1 MMHLRTVFLLL
12 LFILCSIFLIVNWEG
27 VMANVTVNLLWTE
40 IQAPLGLILLLGPGL
55 LILICLVYGFVQ
67 QAGLSM
73 ELRRV
78 NKQLQQA
85 RDLAQKAE
93 LSRFTELKSE
103 MQKQITELQNQS
115 ASRHSSLMAA
125 INGVQAAVDESG
137 QETVNSLSA
146 SVGEVEDRLSQLVE
160 MAVGKEIDIREKK
173 AAGIEKDET
182 H

>member
-173 AAGIEKDET
+173 AVGIEKDEI

>member
-1 MMHLRTVFLLL
+1 MHLRTVFLLL
-12 LFILCSIFLIVNWEG
+12 LFVLCSVFLVVNWEG
-27 VMANVTVNLLWTE
+27 VMANVNVNLLYTE
-40 IQAPLGLILLLGPGL
+40 IQAPLGIILLLGPGL
-55 LILICLVYGFVQ
+55 VILICLVYGFVQ
-67 QAGLSM
+67 QAALSM

-93 LSRFTELKSE
+93 QSRFVELKNE
-103 MQKQITELQNQS
+103 MQKQILELQNQS

-125 INGVQAAVDESG
+125 VNGLQSAVDESA

-160 MAVGKEIDIREKK
+160 MAAGKDISIGEKK
-173 AAGIEKDET
+173 IEDTTKEK
-182 H
+182 

>member
-1 MMHLRTVFLLL
+1 MHLRSVFLLL
-12 LFILCSIFLIVNWEG
+12 LFVLCSVFLIVNWEG
-27 VMANVTVNLLWTE
+27 VMAEVNVNLLWTE
-40 IQAPLGLILLLGPGL
+40 IQAPLGLILLMGPGL
-55 LILICLVYGFVQ
+55 LILICLIYGFVQ

-125 INGVQAAVDESG
+125 VNGVHAAVDESA

-160 MAVGKEIDIREKK
+160 MAAGKDISITEKK
-173 AAGIEKDET
+173 VIEGTKEK
-182 H
+182 

>member
-1 MMHLRTVFLLL
+1 MHLRSVFLLL
-12 LFILCSIFLIVNWEG
+12 LFVLCSVFLIVNWEG
-27 VMANVTVNLLWTE
+27 VMAEVNVNLLWTE
-40 IQAPLGLILLLGPGL
+40 IQAALGLILLMGPGL
-55 LILICLVYGFVQ
+55 LILICLIYGFVQ

-125 INGVQAAVDESG
+125 VNGVQAAVDESA

-160 MAVGKEIDIREKK
+160 MAAGKDISITEKK
-173 AAGIEKDET
+173 VIEGTKEK
-182 H
+182 

>member
-1 MMHLRTVFLLL
+1 MHLRSVFLLL
-12 LFILCSIFLIVNWEG
+12 LFVFCSVFLIVNWEG
-27 VMANVTVNLLWTE
+27 VMAEVNVNLLWTE
-40 IQAPLGLILLLGPGL
+40 IQAPLGLILLMGPGL
-55 LILICLVYGFVQ
+55 LILICLIYGFVQ

-125 INGVQAAVDESG
+125 VNGVQAAVDESA

-160 MAVGKEIDIREKK
+160 MAAGKDISITEKK
-173 AAGIEKDET
+173 VIEGTKEK
-182 H
+182 

>member
-1 MMHLRTVFLLL
+1 MHLRSVFLLL
-12 LFILCSIFLIVNWEG
+12 LFVLCSVFLIVNWEG
-27 VMANVTVNLLWTE
+27 VMAEVNVNLLWTE
-40 IQAPLGLILLLGPGL
+40 IQAPLGLILLMGPGL
-55 LILICLVYGFVQ
+55 LILICLIYGFVQ

-115 ASRHSSLMAA
+115 ASRHF
-125 INGVQAAVDESG
+125 V
-137 QETVNSLSA
+137 
-146 SVGEVEDRLSQLVE
+146 
-160 MAVGKEIDIREKK
+160 
-173 AAGIEKDET
+173 T
-182 H
+182 HQ

>member
-1 MMHLRTVFLLL
+1 MHLRTVFLLL
-12 LFILCSIFLIVNWEG
+12 LFVLCSVFLIVNWEG
-27 VMANVTVNLLWTE
+27 VMAEVNVNLLYTE
-40 IQAPLGLILLLGPGL
+40 IQAPLGLILLGPGL
-55 LILICLVYGFVQ
+55 VILICLVYGFVQ
-67 QAGLSM
+67 QAALSM

-93 LSRFTELKSE
+93 QSRFTELKNE
-103 MQKQITELQNQS
+103 MQKQILDLQNQS

-125 INGVQAAVDESG
+125 VNGLQSAIDESA

-173 AAGIEKDET
+173 QVPTTENKDE
-182 H
+182 